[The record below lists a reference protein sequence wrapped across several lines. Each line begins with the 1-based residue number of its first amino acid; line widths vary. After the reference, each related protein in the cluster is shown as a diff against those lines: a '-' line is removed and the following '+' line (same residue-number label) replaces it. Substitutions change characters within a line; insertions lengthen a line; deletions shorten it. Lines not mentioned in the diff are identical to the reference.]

1 MFILEWVMFRAPIRG
16 DLELRLLE
24 ERHAAT
30 IFALVDQD
38 REYLRKW
45 LPWVDATHAEDDT
58 LSFIRSMREQYAAN
72 ESISAGIWQ
81 HGRFAGVIGTHKINW
96 LLHKVELGYWLGE
109 AFQGSGI
116 MTDVCRAM
124 ITHLLGEMDL
134 NRVEI
139 HCATGNAKSI
149 AIPRRLGFTL
159 EGTLREAGFADG
171 RFLDLHVF
179 GMLRKEWPPIHAGER
194 R

>member
-24 ERHAAT
+24 ERHAAA
-30 IFALVDQD
+30 IFSLVDQD
-38 REYLRKW
+38 RAYLREW

-58 LSFIRSMREQYAAN
+58 LSFIRLMREQFAAN
-72 ESISAGIWQ
+72 QSITAGIWQ
-81 HGRFAGVIGTHKINW
+81 QDRFAGVIGTHRINW
-96 LLHKVELGYWLGE
+96 LLRKAELGYWLGE

-116 MTDVCRAM
+116 VTDACRVV
-124 ITHLLGEMDL
+124 ITHLLGELDL

-149 AIPRRLGFTL
+149 AVPQRLKFTL
-159 EGTLREAGFADG
+159 EGTLREAGFACG
-171 RFLDLHVF
+171 TFHDLHVF
-179 GMLRKEWPPIHAGER
+179 GMLKKDWHA
-194 R
+194 